1 MTVRSIALPMNMFH
15 AIPNDLMTSSV
26 RLSHFIETAS
36 SNWIFGLLVTGVLHW
51 VPAHA
56 SRPLAHRS
64 SG

>member
-1 MTVRSIALPMNMFH
+1 MNMFH